1 MTLATILL
9 MLFGLS
15 IIAGIL
21 GVCYFLLQIPF
32 GDKINMKRDPNDPMS
47 MDEVLTMYE
56 DGKIKTRSNSLE
68 EAFALYYQGKIKRN
82 GDNDFTKF

>member
-1 MTLATILL
+1 

-15 IIAGIL
+15 IIAGVL

-32 GDKINMKRDPNDPMS
+32 GDKICMKHNSNDPMS

-56 DGKIKTRSNSLE
+56 NGRIKTRSNSLE
-68 EAFALYYQGKIKRN
+68 EVFFLYYQGKIKRN
-82 GDNDFTKF
+82 GNNDFT